1 MSSEDDDLARAIALS
16 LQETTR
22 KPALVNLDSGE
33 DEDTEE
39 ARFQQE
45 LNEALKAS
53 QNQTIPSQPSSQPMA
68 GSSSRPN
75 ISSDLTPV
83 STFLSERAQLERERR
98 ERQKRLRPPSPDAP
112 ASEDYSE
119 EEEPPAKRHQVYP
132 SSQSNVRS
140 NIPGVS
146 SFRTS
151 NSVPTIEQ
159 LFWNGEL
166 RQTATQS
173 AEPRKD
179 GKPTF
184 RLTEVLGKKSDLT
197 FAIMS
202 SYALD
207 FPWIYQFFDPSVP
220 VIMVA
225 QPDESGEATIK
236 NVLPH
241 WIRTTP
247 FLRGGFG
254 CQHMKVSII
263 INRTKSQLTDLPVVH
278 AGNIFLVGDG
288 RNLLSILKLFYKTG
302 RLRVVIS
309 TANLIAYDWRDMENS
324 VWLQDIP
331 LRSRPVPLDPKA
343 TDDFPTALQRA
354 LYAVNVKPALAAMI
368 RDNHPDLPLKSIDEL
383 RQKWDWSSVKAHLV
397 ASIAGKHEGWPLVIQ
412 YGHPR
417 LMFVVR
423 KLGMRT
429 GAAKSTKNLILECQ
443 GSSLG
448 TYTTQWLNEFH
459 WSARGESAEDWLD
472 KTKKL
477 REKLP
482 FPSVKIVFPTKATV
496 QASAMGEQG
505 GGTIFC
511 RRKQWSSKNF
521 PKGHFYDSKS
531 KAGPVLMHS
540 KMIIAMLQNS
550 GSELQNE
557 LSDTEDD
564 TDDEVEVIDPGAGW
578 AYVGS
583 HNFTPSAW
591 GTLSG
596 SSFNPTLNITNYE
609 LGVVFLLK
617 DAQEAD
623 SIACFQRPPT
633 KYTSRDEPWIQEES
647 VYHQSH

>member
-1 MSSEDDDLARAIALS
+1 MSSEDEDIARAIALS
-16 LQETTR
+16 LQENNK
-22 KPALVNLDSGE
+22 KPALINLDSDE

-39 ARFQQE
+39 ARFQEE
-45 LNEALKAS
+45 LKQALKMS
-53 QNQTIPSQPSSQPMA
+53 QEHMESTKSHLHRIPGP
-68 GSSSRPN
+68 SSRPDVQPDC
-75 ISSDLTPV
+75 SPV

-98 ERQKRLRPPSPDAP
+98 ERQKRLRPLMEDIPVPEDD
-112 ASEDYSE
+112 SEG
-119 EEEPPAKRHQVYP
+119 EEPPAKRHQVYP
-132 SSQSNVRS
+132 PSQSNVRS
-140 NIPGVS
+140 NVS
-146 SFRTS
+146 SVNSSRNSSSGSTS
-151 NSVPTIEQ
+151 EQ
-159 LFWNGEL
+159 MFWKGEL
-166 RQTATQS
+166 RQTATMG

-184 RLTEVLGKKSDLT
+184 RLTEILGKKSNLA

-247 FLRGGFG
+247 YLRGGFG
-254 CQHMKVSII
+254 CQHMKFM
-263 INRTKSQLTDLPVVH
+263 L
-278 AGNIFLVGDG
+278 
-288 RNLLSILKLFYKTG
+288 LFYKTG

-331 LRSRPVPLDPKA
+331 LRPKPIPHDPKV
-343 TDDFPTALQRA
+343 TDDFPSALQKT
-354 LYAVNVKPALAAMI
+354 LHAVNVKPALAAMI

-397 ASIAGKHEGWPLVIQ
+397 ASIAGKHEGWPHVIQ

-423 KLGMRT
+423 KMGMRT
-429 GAAKSTKNLILECQ
+429 GTAKSAKNLAIECQ
-443 GSSLG
+443 GSSIG
-448 TYTTQWLNEFH
+448 AYTTQWLNEFH

-472 KTKKL
+472 KSKKS
-477 REKLP
+477 RERLLLP
-482 FPSVKIVFPTKATV
+482 SIKIVFPTKSTV
-496 QASAMGEQG
+496 QASHLGEKG

-511 RRKQWSSKNF
+511 RRKQYGSKNF
-521 PKGHFYDSKS
+521 PRSNLYDSKS

-540 KMIIAMLQNS
+540 KMIIAMLQKPGS
-550 GSELQNE
+550 GPQEVQE
-557 LSDTEDD
+557 VLSDTEDD
-564 TDDEVEVIDPGAGW
+564 TDDEIEVVDPGAGW

-596 SSFNPTLNITNYE
+596 SAFTPILNITNYE

-623 SIACFQRPPT
+623 TISCFQRPPA
-633 KYTSRDEPWIQEES
+633 KYTSKDEPWMQEES
-647 VYHQSH
+647 AFHQAQ